1 MLTLDE
7 FQSAVDESFV
17 PLEIRAKHPQSF
29 RGAILQVEVHGVT
42 FTEVC
47 GEPHSA
53 ERTAA
58 LIDRQPGHYYKVS
71 LQLAGSG
78 TVHQAGRTVQ
88 LSVGDLTI
96 YDASRPYRLDF
107 SKPYRLLVVQLPHDR
122 MRLSSRAT
130 EQMTAVRFAA
140 DEGLGRVVSPYLAS
154 LGEHFSEL
162 RGPAGATLARNAV
175 DLLSTLLATHLESS
189 ERQVGPRREL
199 FERACEAI
207 DAELGDSTLTPSRIA
222 KRVFISVRHLHCL
235 FSEHGETVTSH
246 LRHRRLERCYQDLL
260 DASASELSIAA
271 IGTRW
276 GFKDAAH
283 FSRSFKAAYGE
294 SPSEVRRGM
303 ATRAQAKLLPQWSTA
318 RAA

>member
-7 FQSAVDESFV
+7 FQSTVDDSFV
-17 PLEIRAKHPQSF
+17 PLEIRAQHPQSF
-29 RGAILQVEVHGVT
+29 RGAISQVEVHGVT
-42 FTEVC
+42 FTEVR
-47 GEPHSA
+47 GDAHSA
-53 ERTAA
+53 ERTAE
-58 LIDRQPGHYYKVS
+58 LIERQPGHYYKVS
-71 LQLAGSG
+71 LQLAGSA
-78 TVHQAGRTVQ
+78 TVHQAGRTVH
-88 LSVGDLTI
+88 LGVGDLTI

-107 SKPYRLLVVQLPHDR
+107 SEPYRTLIVQLPHDR
-122 MRLSSRAT
+122 MRVSTRAT
-130 EQMTAVRFAA
+130 EQMTAVRFPA

-154 LGEHFSEL
+154 LGEHFAEL

-175 DLLSTLLATHLESS
+175 DLLSTLLVTHLESS

-222 KRVFISVRHLHCL
+222 ERVFISVRHLHCL
-235 FSEHGETVTSH
+235 FSEQGETVTSH

-294 SPSEVRRGM
+294 SPSEVRRGL
-303 ATRAQAKLLPQWSTA
+303 ATRAQAKPLPQWSTA